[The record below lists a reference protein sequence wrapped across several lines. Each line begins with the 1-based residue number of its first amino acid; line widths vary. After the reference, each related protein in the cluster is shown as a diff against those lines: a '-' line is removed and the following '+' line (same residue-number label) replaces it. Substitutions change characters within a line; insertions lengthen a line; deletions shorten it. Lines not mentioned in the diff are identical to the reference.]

1 MARFIALVLV
11 GCVFMA
17 VGGVLFRS
25 RFNTNDYRTG
35 TSFTVWVK
43 RTGADARVNDAVAL
57 MGPVA
62 IPDLLELLNWTPNA
76 TERNS
81 RKLYDAL
88 PPSWRPHVNSLNVSD
103 PDLVH
108 TQALRALGG
117 LGPDAVDALPSVLS
131 WTTMIGPVA
140 AEALVA
146 GIRIAPDSPEVS
158 QRVIAMLLDGQ
169 PARRNQAARALV
181 VTEVSI
187 EGGLSPLI
195 ESLRTD
201 STPSPEILGAI
212 SLYGRE
218 AGSAVSRLGPSLR
231 NPVTRPAA
239 IDILRAAGSAAV
251 PMLAEIRQDLNPDS
265 PVVMEALEVAGRCG
279 PPASPLLPSIRE
291 LEASKEGSLR
301 MMAALARA
309 RIQGSPTNAIPV
321 ISQELRVPVAD
332 ETHPYSL
339 MHPGLRSIRLSSR
352 QTAAW
357 ILGEMGGSAKAVASD
372 LANATRSDDPRLM
385 VVAAWS
391 LWKITQEAE
400 PSVSAIRRGLGAT
413 QDPVAQRIAI
423 EAVTD
428 LGSFANLAQE
438 DLERIQR
445 QSLPLR
451 GPARLALNRLQGLA
465 PIRGLR

>member
-11 GCVFMA
+11 GCIFMA
-17 VGGVLFRS
+17 VGSVLLRS
-25 RFNTNDYRTG
+25 RFSGDDYRTG

-43 RTGADARVNDAVAL
+43 RTGPDARVNEAVAL
-57 MGPVA
+57 MGPSA

-81 RKLYDAL
+81 RKLYETF
-88 PPSWRPHVNSLNVSD
+88 PQSWRRHVKVLNVSD
-103 PDLVH
+103 PELVRI
-108 TQALRALGG
+108 QVLRALGG
-117 LGPDAVDALPSVLS
+117 LGPEAVQALPSVLS
-131 WTTMIGPVA
+131 WTGTIGPVG

-146 GIRIAPDSPEVS
+146 AMRIAPDSPEVS
-158 QRVIAMLLDGQ
+158 QRVMSMLMDGQ
-169 PARRNQAARALV
+169 PARRNQAARAMV

-195 ESLRTD
+195 ESLRSD
-201 STPSPEILGAI
+201 ATPSPEILGAV

-218 AGSAVSRLGPSLR
+218 AGSAVSRLGPALR
-231 NPVTRPAA
+231 NPVSRPAA
-239 IDILRAAGSAAV
+239 IDVLRAAGSAAI
-251 PMLAEIRQDLNPDS
+251 PMLPEIRQDLKPDS
-265 PVVMEALEVAGRCG
+265 PVVMEAMEVAGRCG

-291 LEASKEGSLR
+291 LEASKEGPFR

-309 RIQGSPTNAIPV
+309 RIQGNPTNAIPV
-321 ISQELRVPVAD
+321 IVQELRLPVAD

-357 ILGEMGGSAKAVASD
+357 LLGEMGGSAKAAASD
-372 LANATRSDDPRLM
+372 LATATRSDDPRLM

-391 LWKITQEAE
+391 LWKITREAE
-400 PSVSAIRRGLGAT
+400 PSVSAIRRGLGSS

-428 LGSFANLAQE
+428 LGSFANLAEE